1 MTALAVSP
9 APVAPSPRTLFQVPD
24 DRGPTLE
31 ECVGGLW
38 GGVVTSTE
46 VPCPVC
52 GGDMEPIVGPAARCR
67 DCAASL
73 D

>member
-1 MTALAVSP
+1 MTAVALSP
-9 APVAPSPRTLFQVPD
+9 APAASPAPALFEVTGG
-24 DRGPTLE
+24 RGATLE

-38 GGVVTSTE
+38 GGVVTGRGVT
-46 VPCPVC
+46 CPVC
-52 GGDMEPIVGPAARCR
+52 GGDMEPIAGPAARCR